1 MISGGVSDAS
11 LLTFADAERS
21 PLSIRAKALVFF
33 DPRSRRLRDEI
44 EQLAVQ
50 RQPLLIVGETGT
62 GKELLARHAHDCSE
76 REGLFVPVSCSAIS
90 TISANK
96 WPITR
101 VTYWKL
107 DQKPRCSREAISLR

>member
-1 MISGGVSDAS
+1 MISGGVPDAS

-50 RQPLLIVGETGT
+50 PRPLLIVGETGT

-76 REGLFVPVSCSAIS
+76 REGLFVPVSCSAMVES
-90 TISANK
+90 SY
-96 WPITR
+96 R
-101 VTYWKL
+101 
-107 DQKPRCSREAISLR
+107 RCVSGWAISCRWPNISFVFTLSAWG